1 MNFTPTVN
9 TKQQPFI
16 KSQPQQNNVAVQKFT
31 PLTPEQLK
39 QIQDQ
44 LIQNPT
50 PYMPKYKPGIIPR
63 IRAYFTNLTE
73 IVKGSV
79 SGMLYGISAGI
90 PAAGA
95 AMLLV
100 GKGASGAISRTKL
113 GEGVLLASTMGGLLS
128 GAFAG
133 QKKSIVDTVKS
144 GGVGLLYGA
153 AAGIPSAIVA
163 AALAKSKGA
172 NVAKAVFVTA
182 TAVNTII
189 GAYVGKLIANGKRA
203 NIYMQHGAV
212 NNLIE
217 KK

>member
-1 MNFTPTVN
+1 MNNTLPIN
-9 TKQQPFI
+9 TKQQSFI
-16 KSQPQQNNVAVQKFT
+16 KSQPQQNNVGVQKYT

-50 PYMPKYKPGIIPR
+50 PYMNKYKPGIIPR
-63 IRAYFTNLTE
+63 VRAYFTNLTE

-79 SGMLYGISAGI
+79 SGMLYGVSAGI

-100 GKGASGAISRTKL
+100 GKGASSALSRTKI
-113 GEGVLLASTMGGLLS
+113 GEGVLLASTLGGLLS

-133 QKKSIVDTVKS
+133 QKKNLVDTIKS

-153 AAGIPSAIVA
+153 SAGIPSAIVA
-163 AALAKSKGA
+163 AALAKSKGG
-172 NVAKAVFVTA
+172 NVAKAVFITA

-212 NNLIE
+212 ENLIS